1 MKFLKKIISLF
12 LILVVLSL
20 IMSLIYPLGY
30 KEYIN
35 EYALEYEVDPFLIA
49 AVINVE
55 SKYNKNAISSKDAKG
70 LMQIGPKTGEW
81 ISEILDIDSYNENL
95 LFDPKINIM
104 FGSWYLNQL
113 KKDFNND
120 LDLVLAAY
128 NAGSGN
134 VTKWLGDKSYSEDG
148 DSLDY
153 IPFKETEDYLKRV
166 NLNYKIYKLLY
177 RKRITSSNNLGEK
190 YIEILSK
197 IRLYL
202 KNN

>member
-12 LILVVLSL
+12 LLLLVLFL

-30 KEYIN
+30 KEDIN
-35 EYALEYEVDPFLIA
+35 KYALEYEVDPYLIA

-55 SKYNKNAISSKDAKG
+55 SKYNKNAISSKDARG
-70 LMQIGPKTGEW
+70 LMQIGPKTGQW
-81 ISEILDIDSYNENL
+81 ISEILDIDPYNENF
-95 LFDPKINIM
+95 LFDPNINIM
-104 FGSWYLNQL
+104 FGSWYLNKL

-134 VTKWLGDKSYSEDG
+134 VTKWLGDKAYSWDG
-148 DSLDY
+148 DSLDN

-166 NLNYKIYKLLY
+166 NFNYKIYKLLY
-177 RKRITSSNNLGEK
+177 RKGMTSSNNFGEK

-197 IRLYL
+197 IKLYL